1 MMDIYDQATF
11 REEQERERS
20 IAAARKNNQAL
31 QSKGACHWCDEVVDA
46 DKRFCDSDCRD
57 MWQRQ
62 ESARK
67 RAGA

>member
-1 MMDIYDQATF
+1 MTDIYDQATF

-20 IAAARKNNQAL
+20 IAAARRVGKLLEAN
-31 QSKGACHWCDEVVDA
+31 GTCHWCGEAVKA
-46 DKRFCDSDCRD
+46 ERRFCDADCRD
-57 MWQRQ
+57 GWQRQ

>member
-1 MMDIYDQATF
+1 MTDIYDQATM

-20 IAAARKNNQAL
+20 INAVRRQNQTL
-31 QSKGACHWCDEVVDA
+31 VPTGACHWCGEDVDGER
-46 DKRFCDSDCRD
+46 RFCDADCRD